1 MQLKRSFL
9 NYRSLFWR
17 NAEAGFLIGPIAKL
31 SDSLRGQGTNAA
43 KASAFLPCPRDMPR
57 AIDCGRRVKP

>member
-31 SDSLRGQGTNAA
+31 SDSLRGDAQTPLKRRRSCLAPA
-43 KASAFLPCPRDMPR
+43 ICR
-57 AIDCGRRVKP
+57 ARLIVAGG